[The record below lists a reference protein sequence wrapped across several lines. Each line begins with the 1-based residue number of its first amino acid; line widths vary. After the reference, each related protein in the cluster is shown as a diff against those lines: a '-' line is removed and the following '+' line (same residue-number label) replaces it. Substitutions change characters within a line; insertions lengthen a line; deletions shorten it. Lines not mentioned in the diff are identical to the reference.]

1 MTRDPELAPL
11 ERQVAAELARLARPG
26 AVCIVAVSG
35 GPDSLALLDLLHR
48 GSTEHQHELIVAH
61 VNHGIHPDSDAV
73 AALVAKAAGDR
84 GLVFHGARLELG
96 AGASETAARRA
107 RRSALRAIAAAT
119 DSGGIV
125 LAHHADD
132 QAETVLLRLL
142 RGSGPAGLAG
152 MAARRGPWLRPLLR
166 VRRSEL
172 AEHIASRGIPTWTDP
187 ANADP
192 RHLRSWLRTAVFPV
206 LAERTPD
213 LVEQLTRAAA
223 HAALARAGWGQ
234 VLQELPDLR
243 AERTNRGIS
252 VAGPVLQGYRSPLR
266 YAILAALGREIGVVL
281 GARRLGAL
289 DRVLANP
296 SGAGAVTLAKRFRAE
311 LAFGRLTL
319 YQIEDGSSEAV
330 LLVPGQA
337 ATLGD
342 SRFEIRVELARPAG
356 RSGWSTGLSPGA
368 YTVRRWRP
376 GDRIRPLGGEGS
388 RAVAVL
394 LREARIPPARRAAW
408 PVVVNADDATI
419 VWVPGIC
426 RAGAGVP
433 AEGTEAW
440 RVECAIA

>member
-1 MTRDPELAPL
+1 VTCELDNTAL
-11 ERQVAAELARLARPG
+11 VSQVAAELRRLARPG
-26 AVCIVAVSG
+26 AICIVAVSG

-48 GSTEHQHELIVAH
+48 GSAEHEHELIVGH

-73 AALVAKAAGDR
+73 ARMVATAAGER
-84 GLVFHGARLELG
+84 GLPFHAARLTLD
-96 AGASETAARRA
+96 ADASETDARRA
-107 RRSALRAIAAAT
+107 RRAALRDIAAAT
-119 DSGGIV
+119 GAGAIV

-166 VRRSEL
+166 VRRTEL
-172 AEHIASRGIPTWTDP
+172 AAYAASSHLAGWVDP

-192 RHLRSWLRTAVFPV
+192 RHLRSWLRVAVLPG
-206 LAERTPD
+206 LSARLPD
-213 LVEQLTRAAA
+213 LVECLTRSAAQAAA
-223 HAALARAGWGQ
+223 ARAAWEAAL
-234 VLQELPDLR
+234 ELLPGLDVE
-243 AERTNRGIS
+243 AAIRGIS
-252 VAGPVLQGYRSPLR
+252 VAASAVQGYRSPLR
-266 YAILAALGREIGVVL
+266 HAILAALGRHVGVLL
-281 GARRLGAL
+281 GARRLVAL
-289 DRVLANP
+289 DRLLMSR
-296 SGAGAVTLAKRFRAE
+296 SGAGAATLAKGIRAE

-319 YQIEDGSSEAV
+319 YQIERAGPESV
-330 LLVPGQA
+330 VLVPGEA

-342 SRFEIRVELARPAG
+342 SRFETRVESAQPAVRG
-356 RSGWSTGLSPGA
+356 GWTAALSPGA
-368 YTVRRWRP
+368 YAVRRWRP
-376 GDRIRPLGGEGS
+376 GDRIRPLGGAGS

-426 RAGAGVP
+426 RADAEVP